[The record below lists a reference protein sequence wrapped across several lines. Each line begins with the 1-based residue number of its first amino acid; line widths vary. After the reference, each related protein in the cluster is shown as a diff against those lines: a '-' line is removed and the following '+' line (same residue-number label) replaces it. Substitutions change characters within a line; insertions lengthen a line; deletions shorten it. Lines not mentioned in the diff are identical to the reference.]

1 MIDSNA
7 STETRRQAESQRERL
22 KICPVCGQIFDE
34 FQAEQTTHHDTQPHE
49 PLL

>member
-1 MIDSNA
+1 MMDPST
-7 STETRRQAESQRERL
+7 STETSRQAESQRERL

-34 FQAEQTTHHDTQPHE
+34 LQAEQAAHHDTQPHE